1 MIVIGRMKRWL
12 GRNLHHIFLVLATFF
27 NPLGFDAMFALVMR
41 WTGSFWVTDLIFYL
55 ASALFFGLY
64 FLVTRNKKRRD

>member
-1 MIVIGRMKRWL
+1 MTRHYKLRSWI
-12 GRNLHHIFLVLATFF
+12 GRNLHHVLLVLATFF
-27 NPLGFDAMFALVMR
+27 NPLGFDALFALVMR

-64 FLVTRNKKRRD
+64 FLVTRGKRRR